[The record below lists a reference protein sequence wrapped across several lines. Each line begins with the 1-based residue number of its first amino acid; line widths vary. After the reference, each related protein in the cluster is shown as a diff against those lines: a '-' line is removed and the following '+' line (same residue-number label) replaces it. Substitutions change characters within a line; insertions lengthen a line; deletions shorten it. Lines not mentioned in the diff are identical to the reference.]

1 MSPMGFYWIRI
12 PFVKDPRWQ
21 VSTWRQHLGIDLLP
35 DTIRYVYTGLLPF
48 LSPFVCSLWKVVNV
62 TIGIMKGE
70 FSPTTKTEL
79 FGDKYLAPFGVA
91 PIVGEMD
98 WFQFYTPNTR
108 ELRNEILKRFK
119 NAGFKTLVVAAD
131 VPAPSPTWTS
141 ESCRAGY
148 ATPYHTSLYNAGP
161 CSPHWSIETL
171 KKGVIVKSGVRRTI
185 IRRLPCEILLQL
197 LKQLAP
203 HL

>member
-1 MSPMGFYWIRI
+1 
-12 PFVKDPRWQ
+12 
-21 VSTWRQHLGIDLLP
+21 
-35 DTIRYVYTGLLPF
+35 
-48 LSPFVCSLWKVVNV
+48 
-62 TIGIMKGE
+62 MKGE

-131 VPAPSPTWTS
+131 VPAPSRRERAS
-141 ESCRAGY
+141 RAGLVMPPRI
-148 ATPYHTSLYNAGP
+148 TPRFIMQGL
-161 CSPHWSIETL
+161 
-171 KKGVIVKSGVRRTI
+171 VRPI
-185 IRRLPCEILLQL
+185 GQ
-197 LKQLAP
+197 
-203 HL
+203 